1 MENDKMIG
9 LRIQKR
15 RAELKLSFNQVCEM
29 THIST
34 GNLSGIEN
42 AKYLPSSKA
51 LLELSRVLDCSI
63 DWILTGENWNSEQN
77 KVLISEQPLPTINGL
92 PITPDE
98 LSLVENYR
106 KLNPANKSSLKDFCN
121 YKIYEQSHSQGLS
134 STSNHGK
141 NNMEENSEIA

>member
-29 THIST
+29 THISK

-77 KVLISEQPLPTINGL
+77 NVLISEPPIPTINGL

-121 YKIYEQSHSQGLS
+121 YKILS
-134 STSNHGK
+134 LIH
-141 NNMEENSEIA
+141 I

>member
-29 THIST
+29 THISK

-77 KVLISEQPLPTINGL
+77 NVLISEPPIPTINGL

-106 KLNPANKSSLKDFCN
+106 N
-121 YKIYEQSHSQGLS
+121 
-134 STSNHGK
+134 
-141 NNMEENSEIA
+141 

>member
-29 THIST
+29 THISK

-77 KVLISEQPLPTINGL
+77 NVLISEPPIPTINGL

-106 KLNPANKSSLKDFCN
+106 KLNCN

-141 NNMEENSEIA
+141 NNMEGNSEIA